1 MTRKRPNEQLIRL
14 LQGYLEGLLD
24 HHKEHHDKCYAQT
37 MIEEKEEYRQALKK
51 LP

>member
-1 MTRKRPNEQLIRL
+1 MRKRPNEQLVKS

-24 HHKEHHDKCYAQT
+24 HHKEHHEKCYAEA
-37 MIEEKEEYRQALKK
+37 MIKEEEEYRLILKK